1 MPEWIRPLVV
11 GAGGFV
17 GASLRY
23 VAGGLVH
30 RVLSPEFPWGTLL
43 VNVTGC
49 FAIGFLAALA
59 DERGPLGPTGRL
71 FWMVGVLG
79 GFTTFSTF
87 GYETFAL
94 AREGSH
100 ALALGNTLAQIVL
113 GLGAVWAGVVLARV
127 VA

>member
-1 MPEWIRPLVV
+1 MPEWVRPFLV

-23 VAGGLVH
+23 VAGGLVY
-30 RVLSPEFPWGTLL
+30 RVLPPDFPWATAL
-43 VNVTGC
+43 VNVGGC
-49 FAIGFLAALA
+49 FAIGFLAVLV
-59 DERGPLGPTGRL
+59 DERGPVGPTGRL

-100 ALALGNTLAQIVL
+100 ALALVNVVGQVVL
-113 GLGAVWAGVVLARV
+113 GLGAVWTGVVLARV
-127 VA
+127 LA

>member
-1 MPEWIRPLVV
+1 
-11 GAGGFV
+11 
-17 GASLRY
+17 
-23 VAGGLVH
+23 
-30 RVLSPEFPWGTLL
+30 VLSPEFPWGTLL